1 MNVRTERQTE
11 RQTDR
16 PHELHVYVGLAQ
28 ARPNKYL
35 CKSVCNKT
43 RTTYIIYIH
52 PYLLYISSQVIKM
65 LIDSLIYPIL
75 IMFYQLGVQC

>member
-28 ARPNKYL
+28 ARPNNYRFVENCVEEASCILEIHCDSMKYF
-35 CKSVCNKT
+35 KSVFINAHI
-43 RTTYIIYIH
+43 RPLLQLQSYII
-52 PYLLYISSQVIKM
+52 IS
-65 LIDSLIYPIL
+65 
-75 IMFYQLGVQC
+75 